1 MSNGYER
8 LFGSLQDFGLRVLPI
23 NAEAAYRVLGEEKI
37 RHWAGAF
44 SILEENFSILTE
56 KKGDKVLGNVSAVVA
71 YDLDDSELSK
81 LNAIISFKGG
91 TEIIPEDI
99 WKRIEQSYRENR
111 PQYQF
116 RYSSDQRVFNA
127 ARGNALFV
135 GCFQDFKHSN
145 GQAFYWES
153 QADVME
159 MDSESFKEHYKLLGE
174 VLESTLTA
182 IFPSFGKEA
191 PNRRLRFGL
200 DL

>member
-1 MSNGYER
+1 MSNGNER
-8 LFGSLQDFGLRVLPI
+8 LFSSFEDFGLRVLPI
-23 NAEAAYRVLGEEKI
+23 NAEAAYRRLSEEKVLY
-37 RHWAGAF
+37 RAGVF
-44 SILEENFSILTE
+44 PILEENFSILAQE
-56 KKGDKVLGNVSAVVA
+56 KGDKILGNVSAVIA
-71 YDLDDSELSK
+71 YDLDDSDLSK
-81 LNAIISFKGG
+81 LNAIISFKER

-99 WKRIEQSYRENR
+99 WKRVEQSYYENR

-116 RYSSDQRVFNA
+116 RYSSDQGIFKA
-127 ARGNALFV
+127 AMGNALFV
-135 GCFQDFKHSN
+135 GCFQDSKHSN
-145 GQAFYWES
+145 QTFYWES

-159 MDSESFKEHYKLLGE
+159 MDPKSFIEHYKLLGE